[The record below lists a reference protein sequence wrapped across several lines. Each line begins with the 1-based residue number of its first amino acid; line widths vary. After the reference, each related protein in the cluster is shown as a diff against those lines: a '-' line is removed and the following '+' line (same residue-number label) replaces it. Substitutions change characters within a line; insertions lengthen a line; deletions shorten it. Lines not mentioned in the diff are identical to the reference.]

1 MGIYCCN
8 MEKGPSETTDE
19 QLAALVQTGD
29 DAAFV
34 TLVERYQAKLLRYGR
49 KFLSDQDPIEDV
61 VQDVFI
67 KVYQNI
73 NSFDSTRRFSPWIYR
88 IAHNAFVN
96 ILRKRSREPMLVL
109 DFDLLVSHY
118 SSEENTAGDRERA
131 DVRAAIEKGLGGLS
145 AAYREIIILYYVE
158 ELSYAE
164 IADVLHVPIGTV
176 GIRLRRAR
184 VALQK
189 HFKENGVLTYDD
201 I

>member
-1 MGIYCCN
+1 
-8 MEKGPSETTDE
+8 
-19 QLAALVQTGD
+19 
-29 DAAFV
+29 
-34 TLVERYQAKLLRYGR
+34 
-49 KFLSDQDPIEDV
+49 
-61 VQDVFI
+61 
-67 KVYQNI
+67 
-73 NSFDSTRRFSPWIYR
+73 
-88 IAHNAFVN
+88 
-96 ILRKRSREPMLVL
+96 MLVL